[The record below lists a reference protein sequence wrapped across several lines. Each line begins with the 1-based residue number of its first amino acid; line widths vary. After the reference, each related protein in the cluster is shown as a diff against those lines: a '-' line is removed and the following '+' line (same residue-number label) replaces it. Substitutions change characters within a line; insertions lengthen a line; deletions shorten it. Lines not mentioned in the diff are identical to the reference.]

1 MSIILLEQ
9 QQWAAKQHT
18 QHYETYS
25 KLRDSS
31 LVASQNQ
38 VQEGSQA
45 RNGAALL
52 YC

>member
-9 QQWAAKQHT
+9 QWAAKQHAR
-18 QHYETYS
+18 HYQTYS

-38 VQEGSQA
+38 VQEGSQT